1 MSILSLYER
10 EVMIHMSDSQV
21 SGYALLKK
29 QREAR
34 ISKLGRLTLGEYFQG
49 MEEIR
54 QGKPIPDNLKRFI
67 LTSYN

>member
-1 MSILSLYER
+1 
-10 EVMIHMSDSQV
+10 MSDSEV